1 MQQALECP
9 CCFEVMQKPVLF
21 ASCGH
26 SFCSLCIRRFLQQQQ
41 RNNSSKH
48 CPVCNSPQP
57 EGEAGLVTCV
67 ALTNLALACSF
78 PDQPQPPQPQR
89 IQTIPIA
96 KLPALVY
103 HLLGEDKLD
112 EALVGCNLP
121 HGPQVSKDRKIALHR
136 EYTLQVNNLVAS
148 GDVQTD
154 PVQLRKSVLD
164 ACANFSKPTA
174 RNPFASSTPMSS
186 SSLAKVTRATVDK
199 FPREHRQHRKLAR
212 KQWKPALVS
221 GNWRAVFSDS
231 LNKPVYYN
239 QDNNECTTQRPPDL
253 FPIQQDG
260 EGTIVVVQVDDE
272 GDL

>member
-41 RNNSSKH
+41 RNNLSKH

-57 EGEAGLVTCV
+57 EGEAGLVSCV
-67 ALTNLALACSF
+67 ALTNLALACSS
-78 PDQPQPPQPQR
+78 PDQPLQPHSA
-89 IQTIPIA
+89 QTVSIA
-96 KLPALVY
+96 KLPSLVY

-112 EALVGCNLP
+112 EALAGCNLP
-121 HGPQVSKDRKIALHR
+121 HGSQVSRDRKIALHR

-154 PVQLRKSVLD
+154 PAQLRRSVLN
-164 ACANFSKPTA
+164 ACADSLKPTA
-174 RNPFASSTPMSS
+174 RNPFASASS
-186 SSLAKVTRATVDK
+186 SSKTARVDK
-199 FPREHRQHRKLAR
+199 FPREHRQQRRLAR

-221 GNWRAVFSDS
+221 GNWRAVFSDL

-239 QDNNECTTQRPPDL
+239 QDSNECTTQRPPDL
-253 FPIQQDG
+253 LLPNGGGGGD
-260 EGTIVVVQVDDE
+260 EGTVIVVPVVDEDE
-272 GDL
+272 QGL